1 MLKLDFFLGADVLHP
16 PTRNERN
23 KAVSRTPMH
32 FKLPWMPW
40 QRILG
45 SATQKEVF
53 TMQPVG
59 EACLPTEVAIIE
71 LPHDIM
77 LKSCDLDHNFFFLY
91 NSGHIRPNESPVSGT
106 SCYRWRRQ

>member
-1 MLKLDFFLGADVLHP
+1 MLELRFFLGADVLHP
-16 PTRNERN
+16 PTRNKRN
-23 KAVSRTPMH
+23 KAISRTPMH

-59 EACLPTEVAIIE
+59 EACVPTEVAIIE
-71 LPHDIM
+71 LPHDSKIM
-77 LKSCDLDHNFFFLY
+77 LKSCDLDHNFFFL
-91 NSGHIRPNESPVSGT
+91 
-106 SCYRWRRQ
+106 